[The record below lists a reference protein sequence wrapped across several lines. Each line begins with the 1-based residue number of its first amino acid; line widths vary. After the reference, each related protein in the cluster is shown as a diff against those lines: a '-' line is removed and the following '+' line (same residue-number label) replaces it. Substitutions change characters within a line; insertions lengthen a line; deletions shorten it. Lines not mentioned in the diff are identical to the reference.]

1 MYDTFEGM
9 VPPTYKDYTLETTVL
24 YHANIEETYN
34 YWEFNQKD
42 DHNEWCYCSIEK
54 VKNNLNKIYDN
65 NYLHY
70 KKGMTCDTVH
80 NHTEKIAVLR
90 LDTDW
95 YESSKTCCTRW
106 YNYH

>member
-9 VPPTYKDYTLETTVL
+9 VPPTYKDYTLDSTVL
-24 YHANIEETYN
+24 YHAHIEETYN
-34 YWEFNQKD
+34 YWEFNERD

-70 KKGMTCDTVH
+70 IKGKTCDTVH
-80 NHTEKIAVLR
+80 NHTEKIAV
-90 LDTDW
+90 
-95 YESSKTCCTRW
+95 
-106 YNYH
+106 